1 MGRKKIIILGIGV
14 FLALFQISCNKVDLI
29 GDWDDKIELSTRLVN
44 LDSPQNIVEVKAQN
58 TWWWINSIN
67 IGDKYFFPDYQ
78 TNMFDKENITIIS
91 DWLIVE
97 RKDGE
102 TIQLSVTK
110 NMTQEKRAAKI
121 TLQAGNYFDYITVI
135 QSNQ

>member
-1 MGRKKIIILGIGV
+1 
-14 FLALFQISCNKVDLI
+14 
-29 GDWDDKIELSTRLVN
+29 
-44 LDSPQNIVEVKAQN
+44 
-58 TWWWINSIN
+58 
-67 IGDKYFFPDYQ
+67 
-78 TNMFDKENITIIS
+78 MFDKENITIIS